1 MGVRIPQS
9 PLLTAPRRAPRH
21 IWLRTEPRRCDR
33 HAPIAPWVPSIHL
46 GFRFPARRPQ
56 GRRFGEKLL
65 LDALR
70 RAVDAA
76 SIIGRT
82 GVIVDAMDEEAERF
96 YARYDFATVSGEGW
110 PRRMFL
116 PIGTARAAFDDGG
129 APEVSEDGCRPS
141 RKRSSTESA
150 DVGEHGAAG
159 GQAPSPGGPVKNC

>member
-1 MGVRIPQS
+1 
-9 PLLTAPRRAPRH
+9 
-21 IWLRTEPRRCDR
+21 LRTEPRRCDR

-96 YARYDFATVSGEGW
+96 LCPVRFRHGERRGLAATDVPADRHSARGV
-110 PRRMFL
+110 
-116 PIGTARAAFDDGG
+116 
-129 APEVSEDGCRPS
+129 
-141 RKRSSTESA
+141 
-150 DVGEHGAAG
+150 
-159 GQAPSPGGPVKNC
+159 